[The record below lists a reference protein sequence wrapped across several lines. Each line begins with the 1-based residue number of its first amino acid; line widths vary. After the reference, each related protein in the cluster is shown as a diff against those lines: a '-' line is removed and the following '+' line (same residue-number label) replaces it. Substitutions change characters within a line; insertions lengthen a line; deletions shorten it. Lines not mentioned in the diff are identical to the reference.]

1 LPHYAIRVNSTFGD
15 TRSFVGE
22 LYERPWEIMLPCL
35 FTGNRQGDATNA
47 FSDPNDSIIQGSFE
61 DYIVGNLFSTDF
73 TFSTF
78 NSVACTK
85 K

>member
-1 LPHYAIRVNSTFGD
+1 MPHYAIRVNATSGD

-22 LYERPWEIMLPCL
+22 LYNRPCEIMLPCL
-35 FTGNRQGDATNA
+35 FTGNRQGGATNA
-47 FSDPNDSIIQGSFE
+47 FSDPNDSVIQGSLD
-61 DYIVGNLFSTDF
+61 DYIVSNLFDSNF

-78 NSVACTK
+78 DSVACTK